1 MYLPW
6 YVVYFLMGIGIYLQS
21 HRTQPL
27 YDLPLPGY
35 YNSDP
40 KSINLN
46 KLQLLHSRSYNFTIR
61 LTYHSD
67 IFIAVIFLAITVLLF
82 ITFTKTKFHLLSGR
96 RRTSTNIKEAIR
108 QVLFYNSV
116 LVPGNQRRPMFATSY
131 TMRFTSLWN
140 PVSRNNLGSI
150 SCWL

>member
-46 KLQLLHSRSYNFTIR
+46 KLQLLHSRSCNFTIR

-67 IFIAVIFLAITVLLF
+67 FFIAVIFLAITVLLF
-82 ITFTKTKFHLLSGR
+82 ITFTKTKFHLLPGR
-96 RRTSTNIKEAIR
+96 RRASTKTRKAIR
-108 QVLFYNSV
+108 QVLLRNSV
-116 LVPGNQRRPMFATSY
+116 LVPGNFRRPRFTTSY
-131 TMRFTSLWN
+131 TKCFDSLRN

-150 SCWL
+150 SC